1 MLYTCYT
8 QPFMKPLMELI
19 YPSGRFFAEGLS
31 GAGGALLGWRHFVR
45 TPAHRESQ
53 AELHPAGGEIGGLQT
68 GQEIGGMQRADL
80 I

>member
-1 MLYTCYT
+1 
-8 QPFMKPLMELI
+8 MKPLMELMV
-19 YPSGRFFAEGLS
+19 YPSGLLAGPAEGFS

-53 AELHPAGGEIGGLQT
+53 AELHPAGGEGRLGSCKL
-68 GQEIGGMQRADL
+68 GRKLEECREL